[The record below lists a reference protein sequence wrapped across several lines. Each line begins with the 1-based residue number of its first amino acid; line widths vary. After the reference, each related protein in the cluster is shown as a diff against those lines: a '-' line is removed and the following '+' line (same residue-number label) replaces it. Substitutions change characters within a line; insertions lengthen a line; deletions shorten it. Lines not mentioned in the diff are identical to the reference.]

1 MNNNNKEL
9 ITTDLVGLIKEF
21 IKTLNATNLKFIK
34 DARLSGIN
42 YSISDDNFFDVLNQF
57 IENRNHQQSVLMSSE
72 DYTNLEDYQ
81 GIILAY
87 TIKTHSE
94 QFQSA
99 GGKLTSFREALRTS
113 ANYTDASYQTAKN
126 GFITIVEK
134 YIPHKIISGVRNR
147 ENLIK

>member
-1 MNNNNKEL
+1 MNNNKEF
-9 ITTDLVGLIKEF
+9 ITTDLVVLIKEF
-21 IKTLNATNLKFIK
+21 KKTLNATNLKFIR

-42 YSISDDNFFDVLNQF
+42 YSISDDDFFAVLNQF
-57 IENRNHQQSVLMSSE
+57 IENGNHQQSVLMSSE

-94 QFQSA
+94 QFQSD
-99 GGKLTSFREALRTS
+99 GGKLTDFREKLRTS
-113 ANYTDASYQTAKN
+113 TNYTDESYQTAKTE
-126 GFITIVEK
+126 FIKIVRK
-134 YIPHKIISGVRNR
+134 YIPHKIIYGVRNR

>member
-1 MNNNNKEL
+1 MNNNKEF
-9 ITTDLVGLIKEF
+9 ITTDLVCLIMEF
-21 IKTLNATNLKFIK
+21 KKALNETNLKFIK

-42 YSISDDNFFDVLNQF
+42 YSISDDDFFDVLNQF
-57 IENRNHQQSVLMSSE
+57 IENGNHQQLVLMSSE
-72 DYTNLEDYQ
+72 DYTNLEKYQ
-81 GIILAY
+81 EIILAY

-113 ANYTDASYQTAKN
+113 TNYTDAIYQTAKN
-126 GFITIVEK
+126 GFITIVGK
-134 YIPHKIISGVRNR
+134 YIPHKIIYGVRNR